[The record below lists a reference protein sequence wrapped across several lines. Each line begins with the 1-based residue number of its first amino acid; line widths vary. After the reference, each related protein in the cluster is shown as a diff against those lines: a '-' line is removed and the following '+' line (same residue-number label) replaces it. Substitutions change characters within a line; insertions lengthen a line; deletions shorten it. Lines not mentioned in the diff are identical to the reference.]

1 MTHDVGYELSQMLE
15 SIEESILESDKIYVI
30 PMTVEGVCSKLGIV
44 VPNEN
49 NADDVEDADAEFV
62 ASARAKYGAV
72 IDEFEEIVRSF
83 YETSDE
89 LELLK
94 KVKKISFFY

>member
-1 MTHDVGYELSQMLE
+1 MTHDVGYELSQMFE
-15 SIEESILESDKIYVI
+15 SIEEIILERSISNAVWA
-30 PMTVEGVCSKLGIV
+30 TVESVCADLGIV
-44 VPNEN
+44 VPNGN
-49 NADDVEDADAEFV
+49 NEDEVEDADAEFV